1 MESDILITFAFEPS
15 IVFLEIENM
24 ELYWLNN
31 ISQNN
36 KIFKRLN
43 INDGFDY
50 YFFNNILIIPD
61 PIPSPRTN
69 WSKKI
74 LINNLEVDCKGKFLA
89 FFHYNK
95 YNENIIFADSLRFPE
110 YIFLKN
116 NIQLE

>member
-1 MESDILITFAFEPS
+1 MESDILIAFAFEPS
-15 IVFLEIENM
+15 IVFLELENM

-36 KIFKRLN
+36 KIFKQLSKV
-43 INDGFDY
+43 NDFDY
-50 YFFNNILIIPD
+50 YYINEILIMPD
-61 PIPSPRTN
+61 PIPSPRLN

-74 LINNLEVDCKGKFLA
+74 LINNLEIDCKGKFLA

-116 NIQLE
+116 NIQLK